1 MGGKAQFG
9 GQRFGE
15 MEVWALEAYGA
26 SKLLQEMLTI
36 KSDDVEGRLG
46 TYKAI
51 VEGLPL
57 PEPSIPESFKVLIKE
72 LQGLGLDIKLLT
84 DANKEFKLSEL
95 DNDTTETF
103 AEVTKG
109 REEVN
114 DIDLDFENDADAIET
129 TNFDE
134 DLSEFDESAIFDDLD
149 DGDEN

>member
-1 MGGKAQFG
+1 M
-9 GQRFGE
+9 
-15 MEVWALEAYGA
+15 
-26 SKLLQEMLTI
+26 
-36 KSDDVEGRLG
+36 
-46 TYKAI
+46 
-51 VEGLPL
+51 
-57 PEPSIPESFKVLIKE
+57 
-72 LQGLGLDIKLLT
+72 
-84 DANKEFKLSEL
+84 SEL